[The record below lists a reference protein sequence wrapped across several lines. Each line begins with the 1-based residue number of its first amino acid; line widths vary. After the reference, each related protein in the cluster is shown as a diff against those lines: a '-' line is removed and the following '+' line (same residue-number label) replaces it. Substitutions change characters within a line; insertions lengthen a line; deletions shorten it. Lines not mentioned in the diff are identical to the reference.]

1 MPKRKARSQ
10 TTNLTPNHKK
20 LGISP
25 IYLHAGGVP
34 HTFEKLSMRATT
46 FLETSPQL
54 EVCIQYYGPLK
65 LQEAQ
70 FQEFRDS
77 PLGVLGQNDIWV
89 LAPWLGIENI
99 VRGEVVASPKS
110 KSWWVLWIHVRPLL
124 IRAPKVQL
132 CTNQLVV
139 WFMQVLG
146 NNWFA
151 YHSSQSL
158 S

>member
-77 PLGVLGQNDIWV
+77 HLGVGV
-89 LAPWLGIENI
+89 LRNEENVYNVFLMTCNKLTKGESPR
-99 VRGEVVASPKS
+99 VR
-110 KSWWVLWIHVRPLL
+110 RPDMKCYRKLPTCSCPSTQ
-124 IRAPKVQL
+124 I
-132 CTNQLVV
+132 
-139 WFMQVLG
+139 F
-146 NNWFA
+146 
-151 YHSSQSL
+151 
-158 S
+158 

>member
-89 LAPWLGIENI
+89 LAPWLSIENI

-110 KSWWVLWIHVRPLL
+110 KSW
-124 IRAPKVQL
+124 
-132 CTNQLVV
+132 
-139 WFMQVLG
+139 
-146 NNWFA
+146 
-151 YHSSQSL
+151 
-158 S
+158 